1 MSFRLLI
8 GRAGTGK
15 TQYCL
20 KEIAQ
25 KQQQQKGR
33 FLLLVPEQ
41 YSSQAHRELMEQT
54 YSKSILQAEVLD
66 FRKLAYRVFQKR
78 GLGKT
83 TLLGDIGKSMTLR
96 KILNQKKEELVYFK
110 NSLDQ
115 QGFVD
120 RLSVTISELFQYR
133 FTIQQLKEYEKKQ
146 ALSQK

>member
-20 KEIAQ
+20 KEIAK

-96 KILNQKKEELVYFK
+96 KILNQKKKNWSILKIVWISKVLLTDYLLPYQNYFNTVLQY
-110 NSLDQ
+110 NS
-115 QGFVD
+115 
-120 RLSVTISELFQYR
+120 
-133 FTIQQLKEYEKKQ
+133 
-146 ALSQK
+146 

>member
-96 KILNQKKEELVYFK
+96 KILNQKKKNWSILKIVWISKVLLSDYLLTYQNYFNTVLQY
-110 NSLDQ
+110 NS
-115 QGFVD
+115 
-120 RLSVTISELFQYR
+120 
-133 FTIQQLKEYEKKQ
+133 
-146 ALSQK
+146 